1 MDTPATPAASDASQR
16 LSALAAAFAD
26 LLEPIRFAGWAVL
39 LVQMAELHREQYHP
53 HRLDYQRIQLEEMR
67 QQRRRQTL
75 RTFIP
80 KSRRRPGAR
89 MTPGTW
95 IPVPVPSPAN
105 RVDVHYAWVTNGVL
119 RIQDVS
125 VTTDTT
131 LPGTEVRVRHVLDD
145 LPGMWERADFEG
157 GETDV

>member
-1 MDTPATPAASDASQR
+1 
-16 LSALAAAFAD
+16 
-26 LLEPIRFAGWAVL
+26 
-39 LVQMAELHREQYHP
+39 
-53 HRLDYQRIQLEEMR
+53 
-67 QQRRRQTL
+67 
-75 RTFIP
+75 
-80 KSRRRPGAR
+80 

-95 IPVPVPSPAN
+95 VSAPLPPPAN

-119 RIQDVS
+119 RVQEVS

-145 LPGMWERADFEG
+145 LIDDLPGMWERADFEG